1 MAIEPLLISEG
12 PGYEASGLVHR
23 VKQPA
28 ATGPHPTVMMIHGR
42 AGNEEV
48 MWVFARALPPSWL
61 VVAPRAIQVDPDDG
75 GYSWHPRQADE
86 WPSLPM
92 FDEGVAAVHRFIHAL
107 PDLYQAD
114 LERVYLMGFSQGAAV
129 AYATALRH
137 PGLVK
142 GIAGLVGFV
151 PTETDAA
158 VANAPLEGLP
168 VFMAAGR
175 EDERIPLSVSRQA
188 AEVMRAA
195 GADVEYHE
203 YDTGHKLNAQGMR
216 ELKAWWDGQT

>member
-1 MAIEPLLISEG
+1 VIEPLLISEG
-12 PGYEASGLVHR
+12 AGYEASGLVHR
-23 VKQPA
+23 MQQPA
-28 ATGPHPTVMMIHGR
+28 TAGPHPTAVMIHGR
-42 AGNEEV
+42 AGNEDV
-48 MWVFARALPPSWL
+48 MWVFGRALPPGWL
-61 VVAPRAIQVDPDDG
+61 VVAPRAIKNDSDG

-86 WPSLPM
+86 WPSLSL
-92 FDEGVAAVHRFIHAL
+92 FDEAVAAVHRFVYAL

-114 LERVYLMGFSQGAAV
+114 LNRLYLMGFSQGAAV

-151 PTETDAA
+151 PTETEAA
-158 VANAPLEGLP
+158 VADAPLQHLLT
-168 VFMAAGR
+168 FIAAGR
-175 EDERIPLSVSRQA
+175 EDERIPLSVSQQA
-188 AEVMRAA
+188 AEVLRAA

-216 ELKAWWDGQT
+216 DLKAWWDGRAS